1 MDFNNFI
8 FPAPTPSYTVHS
20 LDKLLWIPRT
30 RFFSMKNIVKSM
42 GKFENYSE
50 AATSTNSAGS
60 PKQNQIYIPCHY
72 QKYDDTTRN
81 FILFF
86 HGNAE
91 DIGLASNFT
100 KRLGM
105 ALKADILSVE
115 YPGYGLYEG
124 EANAKTIIEDAE
136 IIFDFLT
143 AEVGIEP
150 EKIILMGRS
159 IGSGPATH
167 LAANRSPGALVLM
180 SPYTSIRAVVKDMAG
195 HLVSTLV
202 AERFSNIEEIEKADC
217 PCLFIHGKKDKVIPW
232 EHSQSL
238 FMKCKAA
245 TLIHLSETMTHNTF
259 KLAVDIVN
267 PIKKFLKPLEFKD
280 SRKSVKF
287 PEYVSKV
294 PQKEFKFAEKEVKE
308 KTKNMVAAKVAGN
321 VVYEL

>member
-8 FPAPTPSYTVHS
+8 FPAPTASYTQHT

-30 RFFSMKNIVKSM
+30 RFFSMKTIVKSM
-42 GKFENYSE
+42 GKFENYAE
-50 AATSTNSAGS
+50 NAASQNQDGS

-72 QKYDDTTRN
+72 QSYEEHTKN

-91 DIGLASNFT
+91 DIGLASAFT
-100 KRLGM
+100 KRLAI

-124 EANAKTIIEDAE
+124 EPNAKTILEDAE
-136 IIFDFLT
+136 IVFDFLT

-150 EKIILMGRS
+150 EKIILLGRS

-167 LAANRSPGALVLM
+167 LAAHRSPGALILM

-202 AERFSNIEEIEKADC
+202 AERFSNIDEIEKADC

-238 FMKCKAA
+238 FMKCRAA
-245 TLIHLSETMTHNTF
+245 TIIHLSETMTHNTF
-259 KLAVDIVN
+259 KLSNDIVN
-267 PIKKFLKPLEFKD
+267 PIKKFLKPLDFKEN
-280 SRKSVKF
+280 RKKVKF
-287 PEYVSKV
+287 PEFVSKA
-294 PQKEFKFAEKEVKE
+294 PAKEYKGKDKSVSAKLAE
-308 KTKNMVAAKVAGN
+308 N